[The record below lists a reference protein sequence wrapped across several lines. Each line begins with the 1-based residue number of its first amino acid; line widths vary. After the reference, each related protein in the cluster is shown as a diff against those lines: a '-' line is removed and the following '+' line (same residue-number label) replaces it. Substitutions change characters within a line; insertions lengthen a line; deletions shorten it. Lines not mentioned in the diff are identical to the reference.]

1 MRSAVLGKKQEKSF
15 PHLNVYQSVK
25 NFSRWS
31 GTQAKYSQVFK
42 KKKIIEFCSIVH
54 ENPQDYSAIKR
65 LPPWLAPHGASMLL
79 GEAGQDVPVL
89 PCFSLAERRHAVMQ

>member
-42 KKKIIEFCSIVH
+42 KKKKLLNFVQSYTKIPSTIPPLKDFLH
-54 ENPQDYSAIKR
+54 GW
-65 LPPWLAPHGASMLL
+65 LPT
-79 GEAGQDVPVL
+79 VP
-89 PCFSLAERRHAVMQ
+89 PCFWERLGRMCPSYRVSAWLNAGTL